1 MTYQPIKLSDH
12 VYFVGVKDPD
22 LRVFDIIMET
32 KYGTTYNAYLVKGS
46 EKAALIDAAKANFTD
61 EHIARIEAIMP
72 IDKIDYLVLNHTEP
86 DHSGSAKK
94 LLEINPNLTVVASA
108 PGLANLKAILNQA
121 FPSIRAT
128 NELVL
133 PLGGAKLHF
142 FIQPNLHWPDTIFTY
157 LPQDQVLFTCDFF
170 GAHYGL
176 TGLYPQDFPS
186 EAAFIASL
194 EHYFVSI
201 MAPFKADVRRALDL
215 IDTLDLKL
223 VATSHGA
230 IIDEANIETVKRL
243 YREWSK
249 PLSNPVVPLV
259 VIPIAS
265 AYGYTAKIAEKVEE
279 GLKQAYSGAINVEK
293 YDVVTTPLDQ
303 IVERIGEADAFL
315 IGSTTILKDTVKP
328 IWDILSSLNPEIHG
342 KKKASAFGSY
352 GWSGE
357 AVNHILERL
366 KQLKM
371 HTIDG
376 LRIRFNPSNEEQD
389 QAVAFGLAF
398 AEFMKKN
405 A

>member
-1 MTYQPIKLSDH
+1 MTYPPIKLTKH
-12 VYFVGVKDPD
+12 VFFVGVKDPD

-32 KYGTTYNAYLVKGS
+32 KFGTTYNAYLVKGS
-46 EKAALIDAAKANFTD
+46 EKAALIDAAKADFTE

-72 IDKIDYLVLNHTEP
+72 IEKIDYLILNHTEP

-94 LLEINPNLTVVASA
+94 LLEINPNMTIVASA
-108 PGLANLKAILNQA
+108 PGLSNLKAILNQA
-121 FPSIRAT
+121 FPSLRAT

-133 PLGGAKLHF
+133 PLGGAELRF

-176 TGLYPQDFPS
+176 TGLYPHDFPS
-186 EAAFIASL
+186 EAAFTSSL

-201 MAPFKADVRRALDL
+201 MAPFKVDVQRALDL
-215 IDTLDLKL
+215 IDTLDVKL

-230 IIDEANIETVKRL
+230 IIDEAHVDKVKRY
-243 YREWSK
+243 YREWSQPHPK
-249 PLSNPVVPLV
+249 HSIPLV

-265 AYGYTAKIAEKVEE
+265 AYGYTAKIADKVEE

-293 YDVVTTPLDQ
+293 YDVVTTPLER

-342 KKKASAFGSY
+342 RKKASAFGSY

-357 AVNHILERL
+357 AVNHIIERL

-371 HTIDG
+371 QTIEG
-376 LRIRFNPSNEEQD
+376 LRIRFNPSNDEQD
-389 QAVAFGLAF
+389 QAVAFGRSF
-398 AEFMKKN
+398 AEFLKN
-405 A
+405 ND